1 MQIRIQS
8 QNFSTAR
15 AVRFQM
21 LDKVYTYPTHIHQ
34 FAELVICL
42 GNSLNVTVNGNTEI
56 LHEGQAAFIFP
67 FQPHSYFSKE
77 RNQLSLLVFS
87 PSMIPD
93 FFNKVAGKVG
103 ASSVFTPKE
112 STLDTFR
119 SRILEKSDFDL
130 FDTKGFLY
138 LTLSDFLENTELCEA
153 SADNSIALG
162 VVDYV
167 TKHIT
172 DKITLTDMARELG
185 YNPNYLSERIGEL
198 FGINLCSLIANI
210 RADKARYLL
219 VETQKTGLEI
229 CYECGFGSERSFH
242 RQFKEITGSTP
253 KEYRSK
259 FKVSKINHG
268 IIKYF

>member
-8 QNFSTAR
+8 QNFGAER

-34 FAELVICL
+34 YAELVICL
-42 GNSLNVTVNGNTEI
+42 GNSLNVTVNGNTEV
-56 LHEGQAAFIFP
+56 LSNGQAAFIFP
-67 FQPHSYFSKE
+67 FQPHSYFSKSQ
-77 RNQLSLLVFS
+77 NKLALFVFS

-93 FFNKVAGKVG
+93 FFNNVSGRVG
-103 ASSVFTPKE
+103 ASTVFTPRE
-112 STLDTFR
+112 STSAMFR
-119 SRILEKSDFDL
+119 SRIFEKEDFGL
-130 FDTKGFLY
+130 FDIKGCLY
-138 LTLSDFLENTELCEA
+138 LMLSDFLEKTELCE
-153 SADNSIALG
+153 SSTDTGIALG

-172 DKITLTDMARELG
+172 EKITLPDIAKELG
-185 YNPNYLSERIGEL
+185 YNPNYLSERIGGL
-198 FGINLCSLIANI
+198 FGTNLCSLIANI
-210 RADKARYLL
+210 RADKARYML
-219 VETQKTGLEI
+219 VETSKSGLEI

-259 FKVSKINHG
+259 FKVGKINRG
-268 IIKYF
+268 VIKYF

>member
-1 MQIRIQS
+1 MQIRIQT
-8 QNFSTAR
+8 QNFGAER

-21 LDKVYTYPTHIHQ
+21 LEKIYTYPTHMHQ
-34 FAELVICL
+34 YAELVICL
-42 GNSLNVTVNGNTEI
+42 GDSLNVTVNGATEV
-56 LHEGQAAFIFP
+56 LATGQAAFIFP
-67 FQPHSYFSKE
+67 FQPHSYFSKTQ
-77 RNQLSLLVFS
+77 NKLALFVFS

-103 ASSVFTPKE
+103 ALSVFTPRE
-112 STLDTFR
+112 STAATFR
-119 SRILEKSDFDL
+119 LRILEKENFDL
-130 FDTKGFLY
+130 FDIKGCLY
-138 LTLSDFLENTELCEA
+138 LALSDFLENTELCEA
-153 SADNSIALG
+153 SRDNSIALG
-162 VVDYV
+162 VVDYI

-172 DKITLTDMARELG
+172 DKITLADIAKELG

-210 RADKARYLL
+210 RADKARYML
-219 VETQKTGLEI
+219 VETNKSGLEI

-259 FKVSKINHG
+259 FKVGKINHG